1 MNPSRFEALISAY
14 GAEPA
19 RWPAAERE
27 TALAFASAHPDAGAM
42 AEAER
47 ALDDAL
53 DAWKPQFPTMA
64 LRNAILAASPPFR
77 RRVGWNWGPNWRAV
91 WLSGAGLAA
100 ACAAGALVGATLIGP
115 SLADAFPSDRSAAGG
130 ALSDGVSLF
139 GSPLDVDLGG

>member
-27 TALAFASAHPDAGAM
+27 MALAFLSAQPDAGAM

-47 ALDDAL
+47 TLDDAL

-77 RRVGWNWGPNWRAV
+77 RGVGPNWRTL

-100 ACAAGALVGATLIGP
+100 ACAVGVVVGAGLIGP
-115 SLADAFPSDRSAAGG
+115 SLAGAFPGDRVEASGV
-130 ALSDGVSLF
+130 LSDGVSLF
-139 GSPLDVDLGG
+139 GSTLDVGQGG